1 MSDVFS
7 RDVVIECVYKALRT
21 PPLEGDLTDTMS
33 LAIRMVN
40 DLPPTQPVLTCKGC
54 KYDHYECV
62 QCLNCLRKERDLYEP
77 E

>member
-1 MSDVFS
+1 MERDDTIS
-7 RDVVIECVYKALRT
+7 RLAAIDVVKRLMGDYELSRT
-21 PPLEGDLTDTMS
+21 VQIGLQ
-33 LAIRMVN
+33 I
-40 DLPPTQPVLTCKGC
+40 LPPAQPVLTCKGC